1 MTKRDI
7 KIAIFGISCN
17 LSLFLIKLYV
27 GISSN
32 SLAIYCDS
40 VNNLGDTFSALIAL
54 FAFIFIL
61 KSKMKERKSA
71 RVQALGSFV
80 IGSIVAVTGA
90 YCVYTGLER
99 FVYPVLVSYS
109 FKYAVLIIL
118 TACVKL
124 VMAMVYIRSNRK
136 SPSPIYKAL
145 ILDSFLDFAIT
156 TMAVMGFF
164 LISKLNYAIDGVF
177 GIIIGIIIL
186 VSAAKSVFHQARFLV
201 ND

>member
-7 KIAIFGISCN
+7 KIAVFGIGCN
-17 LSLFLIKLYV
+17 LMLFLIKLYV
-27 GISSN
+27 GVSSN

-40 VNNLGDTFSALIAL
+40 INNLGDTFSALIAL
-54 FAFIFIL
+54 FGFIFI
-61 KSKMKERKSA
+61 MKANITERKSN
-71 RVQALGSFV
+71 RVQALCSFI
-80 IGSIVAVTGA
+80 IGSIVAATGS

-99 FVYPVLVSYS
+99 FMYPVLVSYS

-124 VMAMVYIRSNRK
+124 VMAMVYIISNRK
-136 SPSPIYKAL
+136 SPSPVYKAL

-156 TMAVMGFF
+156 IMAVMGFF
-164 LISKLNYAIDGVF
+164 LISKLNYAVDGVF
-177 GIIIGIIIL
+177 GIVIGIIIL
-186 VSAAKSVFHQARFLV
+186 VSASKSVFRQAKFLV

>member
-1 MTKRDI
+1 MTKKDI
-7 KIAIFGISCN
+7 GIAVFGIVCN

-40 VNNLGDTFSALIAL
+40 VNNLGDTFSSLIAL
-54 FAFIFIL
+54 FGFIFII
-61 KSKMKERKSA
+61 KTGVSARKSS
-71 RVQALGSFV
+71 RVQALCSFI
-80 IGSIVAVTGA
+80 IGSIVAVTGG

-99 FVYPVLVSYS
+99 FIYPVLVSYS

-118 TACVKL
+118 TACVKI
-124 VMAMVYIRSNRK
+124 VMAMVYIRRNKK
-136 SPSPIYKAL
+136 SPSPVYRAL

-156 TMAVMGFF
+156 AMAVMGFF
-164 LISKLNYAIDGVF
+164 LINKLNYAIDGIF
-177 GIIIGIIIL
+177 GIVIGIIIL
-186 VSAAKSVFHQARFLV
+186 ISASRSVFHQARFLV

>member
-1 MTKRDI
+1 MQKRDI

-54 FAFIFIL
+54 FSFIFIV
-61 KSKMKERKSA
+61 KSKMEERKSE
-71 RVQALGSFV
+71 RVQALCSFV
-80 IGSIVAVTGA
+80 IGSIVAITGA

-118 TACVKL
+118 TAFVKL
-124 VMAMVYIRSNRK
+124 VMAMVYIGSNRK

-156 TMAVMGFF
+156 IMAVMGFY
-164 LISKLNYAIDGVF
+164 LINKLNYAIDGVF
-177 GIIIGIIIL
+177 GIIIGIIIF
-186 VSAAKSVFHQARFLV
+186 VSAAKAVFQQAKFLI